1 MNLPTDH
8 PLVSGKTSS
17 SAIVMALNGVAQ
29 LTPPVW
35 FMRQAGRSL
44 PEYKKIRE
52 GIAMLDS
59 CLRPELAAEITVQPV
74 RRHNVDAAV
83 FFSDIVIPLKLAG
96 VDVNIVS
103 GIGPVLENPV
113 RTRDGF
119 EKLELLDEQSLKPIA
134 DAIKLCVEQLG
145 KTPLLGFGGAP
156 FTLASYLIEG
166 GPSKDL
172 PTCKAMMINDPLLWS
187 DILDWCAKITAEFLR
202 TQIIAGASAVQLFD
216 SWAGRLTPEQYV
228 MYAAPHSKKV
238 FDLICDLPVARI
250 AFGVGTGGILK
261 QMQATG
267 ATAMGISNDISIEA
281 AVAALGSQVP
291 IQGNLDPQLLLGEW
305 SEIEKAT
312 IKIIHEG
319 RSAQSHIFNLGHG
332 VLPETDPGVL
342 TKIVEYVHAAL

>member
-1 MNLPTDH
+1 MSLPTDH

-17 SAIVMALNGVAQ
+17 SPIVLALNGVAQ
-29 LTPPVW
+29 STPPVW

-59 CLRPELAAEITVQPV
+59 CLRPELAAEITLQPV

-83 FFSDIVIPLKLAG
+83 FFSDIVIPLKLSG
-96 VDVNIVS
+96 VDVQIVS

-113 RTRDGF
+113 RTRNQF
-119 EKLELLDEQSLKPIA
+119 EKLELLNAESLKPIT
-134 DAIKLCVEQLG
+134 DAIRFCVEELG
-145 KTPLLGFGGAP
+145 NTPLLGFGGAP

-166 GPSKDL
+166 APSKDL
-172 PTCKAMMINDPLLWS
+172 PTCHAMMINDPVLWS

-202 TQIIAGASAVQLFD
+202 AQIKSGASAVQLFD
-216 SWAGRLTPEQYV
+216 SWAGRLTPAQYAS
-228 MYAAPHSKKV
+228 YAASHSKKV
-238 FDLICDLPVARI
+238 FDLISDLPVPRI

-261 QMQATG
+261 QMHATG

-281 AVAALGSQVP
+281 AVTVLGRDVP

-312 IKIIHEG
+312 IKIIEEG
-319 RSAQSHIFNLGHG
+319 RSAKSHIFNLGHG
-332 VLPETDPGVL
+332 VMPQTDPAVL

>member
-1 MNLPTDH
+1 MSLPTDH

-17 SAIVMALNGVAQ
+17 SPIVLALNGVAQ
-29 LTPPVW
+29 STPPVW

-59 CLRPELAAEITVQPV
+59 CLRPELAAEITLQPV

-83 FFSDIVIPLKLAG
+83 FFSDIVIPLKLSG
-96 VDVNIVS
+96 VDVQIVS

-113 RTRDGF
+113 RTRNDF
-119 EKLELLDEQSLKPIA
+119 EKLELLEEESLKPIT

-145 KTPLLGFGGAP
+145 NTPLLGFGGAP

-172 PTCKAMMINDPLLWS
+172 PTCHAMMINDPLLWS
-187 DILDWCAKITAEFLR
+187 DILDWCARITAEFLR
-202 TQIIAGASAVQLFD
+202 AQINAGASAVQLFD
-216 SWAGRLTPEQYV
+216 SWAGRLTPLQYES
-228 MYAAPHSKKV
+228 YAASHSKKV
-238 FDLICDLPVARI
+238 FDLISDLPVARI

-261 QMQATG
+261 QMHATG
-267 ATAMGISNDISIEA
+267 ATAMGISNDISIAA
-281 AVAALGSQVP
+281 AVAVLGSETP

-312 IKIIHEG
+312 IGIIQEG
-319 RSAQSHIFNLGHG
+319 RSAKSHIFNLGHG
-332 VLPETDPGVL
+332 VMPQTDPGVL
-342 TKIVEYVHAAL
+342 TKIVEYVHTAL